1 MENIGEA
8 RRQAS
13 VCNGQRASVMVREQV
28 CVVVREGQPLP
39 GATGGVKIETLTRQ
53 LRVVCWLCQLSYFT
67 GSCLA
72 LEQFTFN

>member
-1 MENIGEA
+1 MGNIGEA

-28 CVVVREGQPLP
+28 CVMGREGQPLP

-53 LRVVCWLCQLSYFT
+53 LRAVCWVCQLNYFT
-67 GSCLA
+67 ESCWA
-72 LEQFTFN
+72 LEHFNFS